1 MLFNSFQY
9 WIFFLIVAVLFYS
22 VPFRVGKVLLLCAS
36 YVFYMWWDPRF
47 IVLIL
52 TSTVVDYFLGILLET
67 SNALRKR
74 LLLIVSLVVNLG
86 FLSFFK
92 YYNFFAG
99 SLAALLHLPESSV
112 ILQII
117 LPVGVTFY
125 TFASLSYTIDVYW
138 GKMKAVRNFVDYA
151 LFIAFFPHLIAGPI
165 IRARQFISQI
175 QYWRRPAA
183 IIVQSGIIL
192 VLAGLIKKMVFADRF
207 AVVSDAYF
215 NDPAA
220 HPGWLTAWSGCI
232 AFFMQVFFDFSG
244 YTDIARG
251 CAKLL
256 GFEFP
261 LNFARPLL
269 ARNPPDFWQRWHI
282 TLSTWVRDYLF
293 MPFSRGRKGHF
304 VLYRNLMIV
313 MILVGLWHGANWTF
327 VAWGAYHGIL
337 LIGYRLFD
345 RATKRTAI
353 SEVMKKRYFVPFSVA
368 LMFLSCTVSM
378 AFFRPRTLQATGCVL
393 SALFGFQHVPGEFL
407 LTTGTIALI
416 FISLFLAVA
425 QERTQF
431 IDRLALQ
438 PARVQVPAYV
448 CAFLA
453 LELFPATGQVPFV
466 YFQFCTEENGNGP
479 DCART
484 SDSALI

>member
-9 WIFFLIVAVLFYS
+9 WIFFLIVVALFYS
-22 VPFRVGKVLLLCAS
+22 VPFRIGKFLLLGAS

-67 SNALRKR
+67 TRGRRRKV
-74 LLLIVSLVVNLG
+74 LLVVSLIVNLG
-86 FLSFFK
+86 ILGFFK
-92 YYNFFAG
+92 YYDFFAG
-99 SLAALLHLPESSV
+99 SLAALLHIPESSV
-112 ILQII
+112 VLRVI
-117 LPVGVTFY
+117 LPVGISFY

-138 GKMKAVRNFVDYA
+138 GKMKAVRSIADYA

-175 QYWRRPAA
+175 QFWRRPAA
-183 IIVQSGIIL
+183 IMIQSGIIL
-192 VLAGLIKKMVFADRF
+192 VLSGLIKKMVFADRF
-207 AVVSDAYF
+207 AAVSDSYF
-215 NDPAA
+215 HDPTA
-220 HPGWLTAWSGCI
+220 HPGWLAAWSGCI
-232 AFFMQVFFDFSG
+232 AFSMQVFFDFSG

-269 ARNPPDFWQRWHI
+269 SRNPRDFWRRWHI
-282 TLSTWVRDYLF
+282 TLSSWVRDYLF
-293 MPFSRGRKGHF
+293 IPLGGSRKGSL
-304 VLYRNLMIV
+304 VLYRNLMVV

-327 VAWGAYHGIL
+327 VVWGLYQGIL
-337 LIGYRLFD
+337 LVGYRSFD
-345 RATKRTAI
+345 KLTAGTMI
-353 SEVMKKRYFVPFSVA
+353 ARLMEKRYFAPFSVA
-368 LMFLSCTVSM
+368 LMFT
-378 AFFRPRTLQATGCVL
+378 AFVIGMPFVRANTLHTSGYVL
-393 SALFGFQHVPGEFL
+393 SGLFGFQHVAGEFL
-407 LTTGTIALI
+407 LTPGTIVLI

-438 PARVQVPAYV
+438 PARIQIPAYV
-448 CAFLA
+448 CAFLT

-466 YFQFCTEENGNGP
+466 YFQF
-479 DCART
+479 
-484 SDSALI
+484 